1 MIVAKPE
8 LELELEL
15 ELDESADAA
24 ELVPDPEPLDAEL
37 PAETVCP
44 ISSLESDAIVPAT
57 GA

>member
-8 LELELEL
+8 LDDELEL
-15 ELDESADAA
+15 ELDESAEAV
-24 ELVPDPEPLDAEL
+24 ELAPDPDPVDAE
-37 PAETVCP
+37 PPEATVCP